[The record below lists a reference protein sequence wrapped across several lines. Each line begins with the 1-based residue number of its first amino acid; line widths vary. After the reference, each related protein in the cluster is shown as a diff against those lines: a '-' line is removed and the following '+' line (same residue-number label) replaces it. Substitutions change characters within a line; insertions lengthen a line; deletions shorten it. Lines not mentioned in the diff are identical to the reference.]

1 MSPDVTFLNKECHVE
16 FDIYKI
22 EFCVI
27 SFWNLI
33 FVKSSFTHNSIF
45 KKLSSKM
52 VVLYHIVYKQFYF
65 VENFGHVWYLASP
78 PLNFTEF
85 LNFTLKFSKFWY
97 GPLMIGVILIGSP
110 SVHINAS
117 VFVKWYLSLSY
128 ALISQ
133 IK

>member
-1 MSPDVTFLNKECHVE
+1 MTFLNKECHVE

-27 SFWNLI
+27 SLWNLI
-33 FVKSSFTHNSIF
+33 FVKLSSTQNSIF
-45 KKLSSKM
+45 KKLNSKM
-52 VVLYHIVYKQFYF
+52 VVFYCIVYKQFYF
-65 VENFGHVWYLASP
+65 TENFDQVWYLAIP

-85 LNFTLKFSKFWY
+85 LNFTLKFSKFWFV
-97 GPLMIGVILIGSP
+97 PLMIGVILIGSP